1 MIEERDDDQKVLAIY
16 SVTKKRFDVL
26 KYILKSQGKVN
37 NSDDVINLLIDLY
50 ESIEEKKEGKKNGTT
65 FQNNE
70 KTS

>member
-50 ESIEEKKEGKKNGTT
+50 ESIEEKKEEKKNGTT